1 MTPPQYLWEHGMWI
15 WPVMMPIVMLT
26 VALTALYLMFGR
38 GGWRGPCGRGDD
50 SPPRKDSDTALE
62 ILKKRYAK
70 GEISK
75 EEFDRI
81 KKDLAND

>member
-1 MTPPQYLWEHGMWI
+1 MWMNPEYFWSGSMWI
-15 WPVMMPIVMLT
+15 IPVFIAVVML
-26 VALTALYLMFGR
+26 AAIYLMFGR
-38 GGWRGPCGRGDD
+38 SGWRGPCGHGDD
-50 SPPRKDSDTALE
+50 SPPRKDGNTALE

-75 EEFDRI
+75 EEFDRM

>member
-1 MTPPQYLWEHGMWI
+1 MNPEYFWSSGMWI
-15 WPVMMPIVMLT
+15 IPVFMAVVML
-26 VALTALYLMFGR
+26 AALYLIFGR

-75 EEFDRI
+75 EEFERM
-81 KKDLAND
+81 KRDLTSD